1 MKRFVILDRDGVI
14 NRDSPSYVK
23 TEDEWIPEEGSVEA
37 IAMLTMAG
45 IPVFIATNQSAVG
58 RGIISDLDLQK
69 IHKKMMKMVLEAGG
83 KISDIKYCPHLPSAA
98 CNCRKPEP
106 GLLNQIFVE
115 NKLKGSD
122 GFFVG
127 DAATDLQAAK
137 LAGCNPV
144 LVLTGKG
151 KKTIESCPEQ
161 SLVFDNLKSFV
172 TSLLKKV

>member
-37 IAMLTMAG
+37 IAMLTLAR

-83 KISDIKYCPHLPSAA
+83 KISDIKYCPHVPEAA
-98 CNCRKPEP
+98 CNCRKPKP
-106 GLLNQIFVE
+106 GLLNQIVSE
-115 NKLKGSD
+115 NKLKSSD

-127 DAATDLQAAK
+127 DAASDLQAAK
-137 LAGCNPV
+137 LAGCNPI

-151 KKTIESCPEQ
+151 KKTLENCYQQLP
-161 SLVFDNLKSFV
+161 VFDNLKSFV
-172 TSLLKKV
+172 ISLLK

>member
-1 MKRFVILDRDGVI
+1 MRRFVILDRDGVI
-14 NRDSPSYVK
+14 NLDSTSYIK
-23 TEDEWIPEEGSVEA
+23 TEEEWIPEEGAIEA
-37 IAMLTMAG
+37 IAMLTMAK
-45 IPVFIATNQSAVG
+45 IPVFVATNQSAVG
-58 RGIISDLDLQK
+58 RGLISNTDLLK
-69 IHKKMMKMVLEAGG
+69 IHKKMIAIIMAAGG
-83 KISDIKYCPHLPSAA
+83 EISDIKYCPHLPNAA
-98 CNCRKPEP
+98 CNCRKPKP
-106 GLLNQIFVE
+106 GLLNQIILE

-151 KKTIESCPEQ
+151 KKTMESCPEQ

-172 TSLLKKV
+172 TSLLKK